1 MDMVSSVLLCFIL
14 IGIPLL
20 IAFIVRYKFTTITV
34 GENGLLFKK
43 GMINTTQK
51 QIPYNKIN
59 TVDLKMGLLGKLWDY
74 GDVRVFTGNDVE
86 GIAFKQ
92 IDRPHQLKQMIEA
105 RIS

>member
-1 MDMVSSVLLCFIL
+1 
-14 IGIPLL
+14 
-20 IAFIVRYKFTTITV
+20 
-34 GENGLLFKK
+34 
-43 GMINTTQK
+43 MINTTQK

-92 IDRPHQLKQMIEA
+92 IDRPRQLKQLIET